1 MIIFEFS
8 CSDCNSIFKSSL
20 NADVLCMNCGGGSVE
35 RVFKVFFTPNKE
47 FCPKE
52 KKVKIDRDIAVLL
65 GEFIN
70 DDEKKCGGCSCDRRR
85 YSLKSLKTHS

>member
-1 MIIFEFS
+1 MN
-8 CSDCNSIFKSSL
+8 CNSANL
-20 NADVLCMNCGGGSVE
+20 E
-35 RVFKVFFTPNKE
+35 RVNEILFKPNKE

-52 KKVKIDRDIAVLL
+52 KEVKIDKKTAVLL

-70 DDEKKCGGCSCDRRR
+70 DEDKECEGCSCDRRR